1 MFQTEKRMDP
11 QTRKCKMMVNAAVGL
26 GATKV
31 ALEVERREE
40 VERQLALEVEQ
51 REEAEMQLEEAQT
64 ELDRR
69 TSIRSDPVHQIK
81 VMYIN
86 TYLPNTHPVLSR
98 LRE

>member
-1 MFQTEKRMDP
+1 MDP
-11 QTRKCKMMVNAAVGL
+11 QTRKCKMMVNAAVWL

-31 ALEVERREE
+31 ALEVEQREE

-51 REEAEMQLEEAQT
+51 REEAEMQFEEALK
-64 ELDRR
+64 ELNRR
-69 TSIRSDPVHQIK
+69 TSIRSDPVQQIK

-86 TYLPNTHPVLSR
+86 KYLPNTHPVLSR